1 MLGYEGRCNALW
13 VWIPG
18 EGLLTAVVFFQQG
31 KCENSFA
38 WEEMDNLGIGAGHL
52 SVRKPDAQP
61 CGIQEAPGPLG
72 SFNLEKGEL
81 LGPSYLT
88 AKQSGKCSFPVCPK
102 EEIWW
107 TASSPCHGHLLRV
120 CLCLLGARNTAQ

>member
-1 MLGYEGRCNALW
+1 MLGYEGSYNALW

-18 EGLLTAVVFFQQG
+18 EGLLTAVVLFQQG

-38 WEEMDNLGIGAGHL
+38 WEEMDNLGLGAGHL

-88 AKQSGKCSFPVCPK
+88 AKQSRGTSQ
-102 EEIWW
+102 
-107 TASSPCHGHLLRV
+107 CHSLDYPI
-120 CLCLLGARNTAQ
+120 